1 LMFMS
6 GYRSRKLHR
15 REEPVRPAAVIPF
28 SCSILYNHRLLS
40 MNRLSCFRT
49 RVVCLG
55 VAMLVLVS
63 SAVTAQAQSGVSLTG
78 VVADPTGAVLP
89 TANVEVR
96 TAAGV
101 VAQTTTDNAGA
112 FRVDRLPRGTYEVV
126 VTFEG
131 FQPTTLRVAIAARP
145 PAPVRIVMPLA
156 GVTQEITV
164 SNSAANVKTEAAAN
178 LNTSSLDA
186 TSMEKLPVFDQD
198 IVSTMSLPRLERY
211 RHERRHA
218 DRERRG
224 DDQPDG
230 LGVRDPAD
238 QNEPGSVLR
247 RIPATRPR
255 SHRDRAQAGLAGV
268 PRCRESFFRD
278 SAFDA
283 RNAFAA
289 VKPPEQRRV
298 AEGYVG
304 GPAFHSD
311 KTSFSVSVRASA
323 DDLQAIVFADG
334 PTGPIQQ
341 NVPAPYR
348 DILAAGT

>member
-1 LMFMS
+1 MFMS

-15 REEPVRPAAVIPF
+15 REEPVRPAVIPF

-164 SNSAANVKTEAAAN
+164 SNS
-178 LNTSSLDA
+178 
-186 TSMEKLPVFDQD
+186 
-198 IVSTMSLPRLERY
+198 
-211 RHERRHA
+211 
-218 DRERRG
+218 
-224 DDQPDG
+224 
-230 LGVRDPAD
+230 
-238 QNEPGSVLR
+238 
-247 RIPATRPR
+247 
-255 SHRDRAQAGLAGV
+255 
-268 PRCRESFFRD
+268 
-278 SAFDA
+278 
-283 RNAFAA
+283 
-289 VKPPEQRRV
+289 
-298 AEGYVG
+298 
-304 GPAFHSD
+304 
-311 KTSFSVSVRASA
+311 
-323 DDLQAIVFADG
+323 
-334 PTGPIQQ
+334 
-341 NVPAPYR
+341 
-348 DILAAGT
+348 